1 MSDSKV
7 VKKTIH
13 MAMTAGR
20 IMLESSAETYRVE
33 DTIMRLC
40 SVNRCVD
47 YVDVF
52 VIPTGIFLTIGYG
65 DDAMTYIK
73 RTKLQAIDL
82 NKINLVNDF
91 SRSFINSNMSIDDAM
106 VILEEIDKSEPYSN
120 IVRSLF
126 GGFAG
131 GFSALL
137 FGGLLSDFI
146 WAFVISMAVVY
157 INYVFLDRVS
167 LIGFVKQFIVSAI
180 GTIFSLL
187 VIKFNLAAN
196 LDMIITGFI
205 MPLVPGF
212 MITNATRDTIS
223 GDFLAGLSRGSEAV
237 MSALSIASGVG
248 IVLNYYYAYIL

>member
-1 MSDSKV
+1 MGDSKI
-7 VKKTIH
+7 VKKSIN
-13 MAMTAGR
+13 MAMIAGR

-40 SVNRCVD
+40 STNRCVD

-73 RTKLQAIDL
+73 RTTSKGINL
-82 NKINLVNDF
+82 NKISLVNDF
-91 SRSFINSNMSIDDAM
+91 SRSYINSTMTIEEAIEELNSIDN
-106 VILEEIDKSEPYSN
+106 ESGYSN
-120 IVRSLF
+120 FRQSLF

-137 FGGLLSDFI
+137 FGGVFIDFI
-146 WAFVISMAVVY
+146 WAFIISMIVVY
-157 INYVFLDRVS
+157 IKHVTLSKFS
-167 LIGFVKQFIVSAI
+167 LIGFMKQFIVSAI
-180 GTIFSLL
+180 GTILALL
-187 VIKFNLAAN
+187 VVRFELALN
-196 LDMIITGFI
+196 LDMIIIGFI

-212 MITNATRDTIS
+212 IITNAARDTIS

-237 MSALSIASGVG
+237 ISALSIASGVG
-248 IVLNYYYAYIL
+248 IVLNYYYSYFL

>member
-1 MSDSKV
+1 MGDSRV
-7 VKKTIH
+7 VKEAIH
-13 MAMTAGR
+13 MAMIAGR

-40 SVNRCVD
+40 NTNPCVD

-73 RTKLQAIDL
+73 RTKSQGINL

-91 SRSFINSNMSIDDAM
+91 SRHFTNSDMSIKEAM
-106 VILEEIDKSEPYSN
+106 ERLEAIDEECCYPNYVKT
-120 IVRSLF
+120 LF

-137 FGGLLSDFI
+137 FGG
-146 WAFVISMAVVY
+146 
-157 INYVFLDRVS
+157 VFLDFISAFLISMVVVHVKHVFLGKFS
-167 LIGFVKQFIVSAI
+167 LIGFMKQFIVSAI
-180 GTIFSLL
+180 GTILALL
-187 VIKFNLAAN
+187 VVRFNLALN
-196 LDMIITGFI
+196 LDMVIIGFI

-212 MITNATRDTIS
+212 IITNAARDTIS

-237 MSALSIASGVG
+237 ISALSIASGVG
-248 IVLNYYYAYIL
+248 IVLNYYSYIL